1 MSHHT
6 HGLPEAAPATK
17 TIFNTWHHPLNP
29 SYTTVQ
35 KVELKMLPKYG
46 YALVE
51 EELPTRELDDEI
63 LSKENEIL
71 QQRLLTDESSDKV
84 SFPVT
89 KRKPH
94 QSNKLSENDAEID
107 VNSNYM
113 DDNNNNSELSS
124 AVKRN
129 KSSLNAVETEL
140 SSLSSCPGLATAA
153 VSYKLD

>member
-1 MSHHT
+1 
-6 HGLPEAAPATK
+6 
-17 TIFNTWHHPLNP
+17 
-29 SYTTVQ
+29 
-35 KVELKMLPKYG
+35 MLPKYG

-71 QQRLLTDESSDKV
+71 QQRLLTDELNDKV
-84 SFPVT
+84 SSPT
-89 KRKPH
+89 AKRKQH
-94 QSNKLSENDAEID
+94 QCNKLSENDAEID
-107 VNSNYM
+107 VNSNFM
-113 DDNNNNSELSS
+113 DDKNNSSGFSS
-124 AVKRN
+124 VVKRT